1 MKWIRTN
8 WNLHSLFLLAITFVM
23 ASCMDTAGDSR
34 KGRGPLK
41 SSALTTGTA
50 TPTPT
55 ATPSTPKRPGE
66 AGTSNAVFI
75 QSNFC
80 SCLAG
85 KADNLND
92 CAAFCVGK
100 NDASP
105 TLYLFTKLGPDIE
118 LNDKLKNLKGW
129 CSAQI
134 TDAAT
139 APAGGGAP
147 QCQLIYDDGF
157 TQAGLPLPVD
167 SAISNSNSVKIDI
180 KNLALNK
187 TYRVYIKEITSGATS
202 DSVQI
207 RRVPPP
213 TTSTTPLGPLKIA
226 PISQFVCMYRGITP
240 QTPPLYDQ
248 AFKHHFYY
256 VDQNFPPSLPGGNPY
271 VFCHDQNQY
280 GELDQP
286 LFPRLELQPS
296 FFKMWNETDSRFI
309 DLISYD
315 ATGKL
320 LSTSNAQPDI
330 NDEIKEQMR
339 QAGITTAANYFV
351 YFEWLAYPGI
361 SNAPRLGYLMTPFID
376 PVTFHA
382 TCPTQA
388 DYNSNST
395 LMRIL
400 KDNVGVDTEGLY
412 IAQRQAECYTTR
424 AGAQM
429 PALDDYMLIREGLLK
444 KIWFYIRNGVY
455 TEPTESVFNSNTSI
469 SFFWPP
475 DESSPYIQKS
485 TQKLYTIRYTD
496 ELGTPNTICGAPTP
510 ANAPASTPPVP
521 RTSLRASD
529 KRIGC
534 IPAIL
539 D

>member
-1 MKWIRTN
+1 MKQILKY
-8 WNLHSLFLLAITFVM
+8 WNLHSLILLAITFVM
-23 ASCMDTAGDSR
+23 VSCMDSGGDAR

-41 SSALTTGTA
+41 SAILAPTV
-50 TPTPT
+50 TPT
-55 ATPSTPKRPGE
+55 ATATPATPKRPGE
-66 AGTSNAVFI
+66 PGTSNAVFI

-85 KADNLND
+85 KPDNLND
-92 CAAFCVGK
+92 CTAFCVGK

-105 TLYLFTKLGPDIE
+105 TLYLFTKLGADIE

-129 CSAQI
+129 CTNQI

-139 APAGGGAP
+139 SSGGGAP
-147 QCQLIYDDGF
+147 QCNLMYDDGF
-157 TQAGLPLPVD
+157 GAKSIPLPAD
-167 SAISNSNSVKIDI
+167 SAISASNSVKIDI
-180 KNLALNK
+180 KDLSLNK
-187 TYRVYIKEITSGATS
+187 TYRVYIQEKTSGATS
-202 DSVQI
+202 DSIQI
-207 RRVPPP
+207 RRIPPP
-213 TTSTTPLGPLKIA
+213 SVSTPSLGPLKIT

-240 QTPPLYDQ
+240 QTPPLFDQ

-256 VDQNFPPSLPGGNPY
+256 VDQNLPPSLPSGNPY

-280 GELDQP
+280 GEVDQP
-286 LFPRLELQPS
+286 IFPRLELQQN

-320 LSTSNAQPDI
+320 LATSNQQPDI
-330 NDEIKEQMR
+330 NDEIKEKMR

-382 TCPTQA
+382 TCPTQV

-400 KDNVGVDTEGLY
+400 KDEVGVDTEGLY
-412 IAQRQAECYTTR
+412 IAQKQAECYTTR
-424 AGAQM
+424 AGDIK

-444 KIWFYIRNGVY
+444 KIWFYINNGVR

-469 SFFWPP
+469 SFYWPP
-475 DESSPYIQKS
+475 DESSPYVQKS

-496 ELGTPNTICGAPTP
+496 ELGTPNTICGTPTP
-510 ANAPASTPPVP
+510 STAPNSTPPTP
-521 RTSLRASD
+521 RTTLRASD